1 MSNSKNIAVNING
14 YDINPTG
21 HYFLNTVRKVLSQSD
36 KLCARSYITYLMQ
49 IGRLDPPIYPRLFI
63 LTAEQPIEGA
73 SPILEIL
80 ITGLAQP
87 LSRLFAVKTGNR
99 NRGQKVKIVK
109 SSFTGKTIRL
119 NNEAEF
125 KAITRLMDL
134 SNTGN
139 ITAYKDLIDSNKINP
154 RFSLIFKELGL
165 NDPRNASELVIIE

>member
-1 MSNSKNIAVNING
+1 MA
-14 YDINPTG
+14 
-21 HYFLNTVRKVLSQSD
+21 LQST
-36 KLCARSYITYLMQ
+36 AREHIPSHKYL
-49 IGRLDPPIYPRLFI
+49 
-63 LTAEQPIEGA
+63 
-73 SPILEIL
+73 
-80 ITGLAQP
+80 
-87 LSRLFAVKTGNR
+87 LFAVFPVLVSVIGSIKAELIRQSIRSAEPPLRQESSVPGIIIFGQGQPSSRLSVVTGHRNR

-139 ITAYKDLIDSNKINP
+139 ITAYKDLIDSNNINP

-165 NDPRNASELVIIE
+165 NDPRNARELVIIE